1 MTGTVGTE
9 MADATMI
16 ASIQAKL
23 ERLTEAVEAGLNRTR
38 CLRRWSE
45 FIRERDGHRCVDCHS
60 TRHLSAHHI
69 CRKVLL
75 PEAEYQTGNG
85 ITLCRECHRE
95 VHIGFNGRPD
105 LSEPLDTQ
113 GGEKLRLIERLY
125 CILDQDAVERG
136 LLLPGFYELDEQ
148 VLAKFKL
155 FKGFAYDTP
164 FPGPPVRQAYLIWA
178 QTSLAVRRA
187 LAVSNGVPMT
197 DQPILPGEAY
207 VVWGRET
214 GQPSAGIIRNPRWY

>member
-1 MTGTVGTE
+1 MTEVPAAE
-9 MADATMI
+9 VADAAVI
-16 ASIQAKL
+16 ASIQARL

-60 TRHLSAHHI
+60 TRNLSAHHI

-95 VHIGFNGRPD
+95 VHAGFNGRPD
-105 LSEPLDTQ
+105 TSEPMDAQ

-125 CILDQDAVERG
+125 CILDQDAVERR

-148 VLAKFKL
+148 ILAKFKL
-155 FKGFAYDTP
+155 FQGFAWDTP

-178 QTSLAVRRA
+178 QSSLAVRRA
-187 LAVSNGVPMT
+187 LAEANGFPMT

-207 VVWGRET
+207 VVWGGET
-214 GQPSAGIIRNPRWY
+214 EQPSAGIIRNPRWY